1 MNLEMMYLGVMQ
13 VYTVHGELLGI
24 FQKLCVGLGWSHSPE
39 RAGGDMRQVL
49 SGHMSRSAQIST
61 DNPRIITRTGV

>member
-1 MNLEMMYLGVMQ
+1 MMYLGVMQ

-24 FQKLCVGLGWSHSPE
+24 FQKLCVCLGWSHSPE

-49 SGHMSRSAQIST
+49 SGHIGTEQVTA
-61 DNPRIITRTGV
+61 D

>member
-1 MNLEMMYLGVMQ
+1 MNLHTSTRDSLEMIYLGVMQ

-24 FQKLCVGLGWSHSPE
+24 FQKLGVCLGWSHSPE

-49 SGHMSRSAQIST
+49 SGHIST
-61 DNPRIITRTGV
+61 EQVTVD

>member
-1 MNLEMMYLGVMQ
+1 MNVEMMYLGVMQ

-49 SGHMSRSAQIST
+49 SGHMGTEQVSA
-61 DNPRIITRTGV
+61 D